1 MNEPIKPID
10 ESASTATFETLYERL
25 LPVVYGYF
33 LRRVGGDVALAEDL
47 TQETFLSAVKTM
59 PGTLASPEAWII
71 TVARRRLVDHIR
83 HKNRRPRT
91 VSRDVDVASPGW
103 PPDWSV
109 DERRLVVA
117 LSRLASS
124 QRLVLILHYVDGFS
138 VREVAQ
144 RVGRSVVATESLL
157 ARGRRA
163 LRSRFEE
170 VTDE

>member
-1 MNEPIKPID
+1 
-10 ESASTATFETLYERL
+10 
-25 LPVVYGYF
+25 
-33 LRRVGGDVALAEDL
+33 
-47 TQETFLSAVKTM
+47 M